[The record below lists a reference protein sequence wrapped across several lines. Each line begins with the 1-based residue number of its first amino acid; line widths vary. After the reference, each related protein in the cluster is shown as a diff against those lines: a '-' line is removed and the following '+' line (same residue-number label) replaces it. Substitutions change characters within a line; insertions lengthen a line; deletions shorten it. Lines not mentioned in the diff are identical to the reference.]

1 MERIKELHKQKLSE
15 FKLQRNSINKL
26 WNINEQTAQLLYI
39 LIKTKQPKNILEI
52 GTSNGYSTFWISLAA
67 EQVEAN
73 IDTIE
78 VDDDRFEMANKN
90 LSDRKN
96 INLYF
101 GKAECI
107 IPKLNKNYD
116 FVFIDANK
124 ADYIKYIRLLIN
136 KLNDKAI
143 IIADNIISH
152 KESLQEYLDYIN
164 SNSVFENMILDIDSG
179 LEISVFK
186 CNK

>member
-1 MERIKELHKQKLSE
+1 MERIKELHKQKLLE
-15 FKLQRNSINKL
+15 FNIQRNNIDKL

-67 EQVEAN
+67 EQFGAI

-78 VDDDRFEMANKN
+78 VDKARFKLAQKN
-90 LSDRKN
+90 LTGRNN
-96 INLYF
+96 IIFHF
-101 GKAECI
+101 GKAEQI
-107 IPKLNKNYD
+107 IPELNKQYD

-124 ADYIKYIRLLIN
+124 VDYIKYIRLLVS
-136 KLNDKAI
+136 KLNDEAI
-143 IIADNIISH
+143 IVADNVISH

-164 SNSVFENMILDIDSG
+164 SNSAFESMILDIDSG

-186 CNK
+186 KQ

>member
-1 MERIKELHKQKLSE
+1 MERIKELHKLILSN
-15 FKLQRNSINKL
+15 FNIQRNNIDKL
-26 WNINEQTAQLLYI
+26 RNINEQTAQLLYM

-52 GTSNGYSTFWISLAA
+52 GTSNGYSTFWMSLAA
-67 EQVEAN
+67 EQFGAI

-78 VDDDRFEMANKN
+78 VDEARFKLAQKN
-90 LSDRKN
+90 LAGRNNVK
-96 INLYF
+96 LHF
-101 GKAECI
+101 GKAERI
-107 IPKLNKNYD
+107 ISKLNKQYD

-124 ADYIKYIRLLIN
+124 ADYINYIKLLIN

-143 IIADNIISH
+143 IVADNVISH

-164 SNSVFENMILDIDSG
+164 SDSAFESMTLDIDSG

-186 CNK
+186 IQ

>member
-1 MERIKELHKQKLSE
+1 MKLLNDIYKDRLRIFKQQK
-15 FKLQRNSINKL
+15 KNINKL

-67 EQVEAN
+67 EQFGAI

-78 VDDDRFEMANKN
+78 VDKPRFKLAQKN
-90 LSDRKN
+90 LTGRNN
-96 INLYF
+96 IIFHF
-101 GKAECI
+101 GKAEHI
-107 IPKLNKNYD
+107 IPELNKKYD

-124 ADYIKYIRLLIN
+124 VDYINYIKLIIK

-143 IIADNIISH
+143 IVANNVISH

-164 SNSVFENMILDIDSG
+164 SNSAFESMILDIDSG

-186 CNK
+186 KQ

>member
-15 FKLQRNSINKL
+15 FKLQRNNINKL

-67 EQVEAN
+67 EQFDAI

-78 VDDDRFEMANKN
+78 VDKARFKLAQKN
-90 LSDRKN
+90 LAGIKN
-96 INLYF
+96 IILHL
-101 GKAECI
+101 GKAERI
-107 IPKLNKNYD
+107 IPKLNKQYD

-124 ADYIKYIRLLIN
+124 IDYIKYIRLLIN

-164 SNSVFENMILDIDSG
+164 SNSAFENMILDIDSG

-186 CNK
+186 KQ

>member
-1 MERIKELHKQKLSE
+1 MERIKEQHKQKLSE

-39 LIKTKQPKNILEI
+39 FIKTKQPKYILEI
-52 GTSNGYSTFWISLAA
+52 GTSNGYSTFWMSLAA
-67 EQVEAN
+67 GQFNAI

-78 VDDDRFEMANKN
+78 VDKARFKLAQKN
-90 LSDRKN
+90 LAGRNN
-96 INLYF
+96 IIFHF
-101 GKAECI
+101 GKAEQI
-107 IPKLNKNYD
+107 IPELNKKYD

-124 ADYIKYIRLLIN
+124 ADYIKYLRLLIN

-143 IIADNIISH
+143 IIADNVISH

-164 SNSVFENMILDIDSG
+164 SNSAFENMILDIDSG

-186 CNK
+186 LQ

>member
-1 MERIKELHKQKLSE
+1 MERIKELYKQRLSK
-15 FKLQRNSINKL
+15 FNLQRNTDRL

-52 GTSNGYSTFWISLAA
+52 GTSNGYSTFWMSLAA
-67 EQVEAN
+67 EQFGA
-73 IDTIE
+73 ILDTIE

-96 INLYF
+96 IFLHF
-101 GKAECI
+101 GKAERI
-107 IPKLNKNYD
+107 IPKLNKQYD

-124 ADYIKYIRLLIN
+124 ADYINYIKLLIN
-136 KLNDKAI
+136 KLNNKTI
-143 IIADNIISH
+143 IVADNVISH
-152 KESLQEYLDYIN
+152 KESLQEYLDYIK
-164 SNSVFENMILDIDSG
+164 SDSAFESMTLDIDSG

-186 CNK
+186 IQ